1 VPMGAVAV
9 NDKVHQGL
17 MDAAPEAGIE
27 LFHGYTYSGCP
38 VASAAAIATRDI
50 FEQEQLV
57 ERAAKMTPRFLEA
70 LYALKDLAIVTD
82 IRGYGMIGGVDL
94 APLAK
99 PGGRGMKVMQDLWD
113 AGCMVKMTGDC
124 ALVSPPLVAEDKH
137 LDEIFTKLR
146 GVLAKQ

>member
-1 VPMGAVAV
+1 
-9 NDKVHQGL
+9 

-57 ERAAKMTPRFLEA
+57 ERAAKMSPKFLEA
-70 LYALKDLAIVTD
+70 LYSLKDLEIVTD

-94 APLAK
+94 KPLAQ
-99 PGGRGMKVMQDLWD
+99 PGGGGLKVRQELHE
-113 AGCMVKMTGDC
+113 AGSRWRMTGDW
-124 ALVSPPLVAEDKH
+124 ALDPRPLVA
-137 LDEIFTKLR
+137 
-146 GVLAKQ
+146 G

>member
-1 VPMGAVAV
+1 
-9 NDKVHQGL
+9 

-57 ERAAKMTPRFLEA
+57 ERAAKMSPKFLEA
-70 LYALKDLAIVTD
+70 LYSLKALPIVVDL
-82 IRGYGMIGGVDL
+82 RGYGMIRGVDL

-99 PGGRGMKVMQDLWD
+99 PGGRGLKLMLDLPD
-113 AGCMVKMTGDC
+113 AGRDEERQSGNEG
-124 ALVSPPLVAEDKH
+124 VSKWGH
-137 LDEIFTKLR
+137 
-146 GVLAKQ
+146 